1 MTQHNQS
8 TRGDRGGNRFGGNR
22 QTSGN
27 SQNAKKK
34 EKRSPMYH
42 PSDPDFPYA
51 DVTRSLIEQ
60 IGMEGLEY
68 PQIMISSI
76 KELNEPDWDGLKP
89 KLDLTGQ
96 EDKIERE
103 AKKEEL
109 KTESVKYHRQKRY
122 WSKAKWHVHLLIM
135 ESFVT
140 SKMKDKILQEVDYN
154 EKIKGDPIELL
165 RRINKFITTSDVTDW
180 EPITLWEAL
189 QKWVNCRQKG
199 NETVIEYHKRFEE
212 CATTVLSFM
221 GDSWLE
227 VFTAKTTA
235 YHEIENNHPTNG
247 LSDREKKR
255 VAAEV
260 EELQAE
266 FQDKF
271 VKLFCAAGLLH
282 NCDRARYQPV
292 LDHFVTAYAVEHVDY
307 AQRDLF
313 PRDVE
318 TAAKALHNHWV
329 KKTTTPKHNN
339 NNNNNNT
346 NDKTNTPQNGT
357 NLAQDFNKGSKRKWF
372 CCGKADHVAPRC
384 EHRFLP
390 KEQWKDPTKWRSYP
404 RTKTGRDQ
412 VHLQTGTEEGSVQSS
427 VTANTAGTPAN
438 NDGGISQQNHMQTG
452 SADRS
457 GGPQPQKQKIG
468 IQGWNMAQFGGRKR
482 VPQPILRP
490 SRFGTSP
497 PHDIMANW
505 QVQLDAVRAA
515 EEEVQG

>member
-1 MTQHNQS
+1 MTRRNQS
-8 TRGDRGGNRFGGNR
+8 TRGVRGGNRFGGNR

-27 SQNAKKK
+27 SQNTKKK
-34 EKRSPMYH
+34 EKRSPKYH

-51 DVTRSLIEQ
+51 DVTRSLIER

-96 EDKIERE
+96 EDEIEKE

-109 KTESVKYHRQKRY
+109 KTESVEYHRQKRY
-122 WSKAKWHVHLLIM
+122 WSKAKWHVHSLIM

-140 SKMKDKILQEVDYN
+140 SKMKDKIIQEVDYN
-154 EKIKGDPIELL
+154 EKIEGDPIELL
-165 RRINKFITTSDVTDW
+165 RRINKFMTTSDVTDW

-199 NETVIEYHKRFEE
+199 NETVIEYRKRFEE
-212 CATTVLSFM
+212 CATTVLSFI
-221 GDSWLE
+221 GDSWLD
-227 VFTAKTTA
+227 VFAAKTTA

-260 EELQAE
+260 EALQEE
-266 FQDKF
+266 FQEEF

-282 NCDRARYQPV
+282 NYDRARYQPV

-318 TAAKALHNHWV
+318 TAAKALHNHQV
-329 KKTTTPKHNN
+329 KKTSTPKP
-339 NNNNNNT
+339 NNNNNT
-346 NDKTNTPQNGT
+346 NDKANTPQNGT
-357 NLAQDFNKGSKRKWF
+357 NLAQDYNK
-372 CCGKADHVAPRC
+372 
-384 EHRFLP
+384 E
-390 KEQWKDPTKWRSYP
+390 
-404 RTKTGRDQ
+404 
-412 VHLQTGTEEGSVQSS
+412 
-427 VTANTAGTPAN
+427 
-438 NDGGISQQNHMQTG
+438 
-452 SADRS
+452 
-457 GGPQPQKQKIG
+457 
-468 IQGWNMAQFGGRKR
+468 
-482 VPQPILRP
+482 
-490 SRFGTSP
+490 
-497 PHDIMANW
+497 
-505 QVQLDAVRAA
+505 
-515 EEEVQG
+515 